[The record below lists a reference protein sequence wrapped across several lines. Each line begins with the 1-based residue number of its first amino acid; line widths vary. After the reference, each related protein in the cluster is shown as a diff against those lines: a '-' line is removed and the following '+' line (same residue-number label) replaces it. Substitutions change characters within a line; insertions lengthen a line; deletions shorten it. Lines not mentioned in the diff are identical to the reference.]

1 MADDTCSLIPNT
13 SEPEIEHTSRF
24 RLKQRR
30 VDQTDIEKKLLLYSY
45 VPIEKLAEHVA
56 QWRSIYVTK
65 KPSDQWATIG
75 IVDRCITRKQ
85 YMVVRLTDMRGMHA
99 HLFITGKAFDALYDK
114 INKTTVLGIFEPS
127 IVWSSELRADVAIQA
142 SQTKQL
148 LVIGTSYDL
157 VQCIQHISLE
167 KQCENMV
174 DGRSGNY
181 CDRHLERLCKR
192 SKNTRMELASGDS
205 ALEIRW
211 ARVSKTP
218 QGDVYESASRTQ
230 SNTTAKKKEFTYTI
244 KGLGSITSD
253 GVHLQTNKIKSKEE
267 MAAKKKELTEFLR
280 GRTDPGAEMLRLVN
294 GIQDD
299 RPKSPALSKDAM
311 MKMGLSTRQVLTR
324 EEAAAKKRSI
334 DALLKTT
341 ANKEED
347 PQKKQ
352 RYVYL

>member
-1 MADDTCSLIPNT
+1 MSSFSPFAF
-13 SEPEIEHTSRF
+13 H
-24 RLKQRR
+24 
-30 VDQTDIEKKLLLYSY
+30 SY

-65 KPSDQWATIG
+65 KPSDQWATVG
-75 IVDRCITRKQ
+75 IVDRCIVRKQ

-99 HLFITGKAFDALYDK
+99 HLFMTGKAFDALHDK
-114 INKTTVLGIFEPS
+114 INKATILGIFEPC
-127 IVWSSELRADVAIQA
+127 IVWSSEMRADVAIQA
-142 SQTKQL
+142 SRTDQL
-148 LVIGTSYDL
+148 LLIGTSYDL
-157 VQCIQHISLE
+157 VQCIQYVTQE

-218 QGDVYESASRTQ
+218 QGDVYESTSRMQ
-230 SNTTAKKKEFTYTI
+230 SNTTTRKKEFTYTI

-253 GVHLQTNKIKSKEE
+253 GVHLQTRNTTSKEDK
-267 MAAKKKELTEFLR
+267 ATKKKELTEFLR

-311 MKMGLSTRQVLTR
+311 MKMGLSTRQVLTK

-341 ANKEED
+341 ANKEEET
-347 PQKKQ
+347 QKKQ